1 MCDQSSKLF
10 QSVED
15 VYLATKE
22 DGPLKTNAKLLLGL
36 REWFVKSCDF
46 DPMTGHEMPQDLCR
60 LLGKIRKSNLDT
72 PSAFPKDR
80 VGRVLDHSKEAL
92 LSIISSPREEVLRE
106 HTMLPFFA
114 AREFDSAS
122 VQWLSRQ
129 PGRSV
134 REKLVGKHYLKAISR
149 RMSVNTPENRL
160 FKTLVVRL
168 GKLLLARDA
177 VFSGRGDSDEEEFL
191 LQIQR
196 WLRGDESR
204 EIGQWTNL
212 PPNNTLLQNKNYRK
226 VWDSWLCLLS
236 LDENI
241 AADHKR
247 LKSDFL
253 TVLFWSLLATFE
265 ESGRFRIVQQPC
277 LLDYDNFLIQESSA
291 LEGRFYPEGSNGQGS
306 LFQIR
311 AEDDESL
318 RILVG
323 DKFILLFIN
332 DKGLLEVN
340 FFDTGKS
347 KKIKKIDCSMA
358 SVPKVA
364 KMTGHFLFDGELRS
378 DQRRISP
385 GSISESD
392 DVVIDLSSIRP
403 SYDVGSGSVKNFP
416 YRLITQCWQNQ
427 NNENLN
433 VDCGEAKAIK
443 ISSDIQSISIL
454 NIFHDEKKSPAVLNS
469 AALVFSKKLSKVF
482 KVEKLTYLVPD
493 SINEFTLENLRK
505 SINFYFPASAPL
517 PRSIA
522 AVFSWQNSENF
533 NKSGFK
539 DGDIVIVVDRSVDGI
554 SMTPLAGYKSSG
566 LEKSIPSS
574 NGVYWE
580 RHPTTVLTDRDPCA
594 ASIERAIAE
603 DGCQL
608 SQEIASLV
616 DIDELLNSSAPV
628 SWVDELGQWYDVS
641 RSATESIC
649 QSVGGIDLPWA
660 DIRSNVEALSG
671 KHQGDIYLLPTEGR
685 FLRSAKCKPFIWIDA
700 SVALVSGGQILSKW
714 QAAAGE
720 LPLWKDHLPDLSFK
734 IPVEGRWGQ
743 FDVVK
748 GATIIPLKG
757 ESIRVPVDKPF
768 TLPAGQPY
776 FSFQL
781 LQGSKGQALKYRAF
795 LKSPAFPL
803 ANDTVCALKM
813 IYTYG
818 ADDPYLLE
826 FVPFDIERAG
836 FRSVYVEWREMGDVD
851 DFDLSFPRFPKKHS
865 WEYFERY
872 PKRNSSE
879 TSNLLEWVGEAMDY
893 FPVFEEKATKGFL
906 DQSVAGKLRKSIRFP
921 VLTIWNQNHSLLDEE
936 VPGWFV
942 ERVRIGIADALRLMR
957 RKDIPR
963 DLKIELVFFLSCL
976 HRDAPSQISRWL
988 LEALKKPDL
997 LEDFYRHI
1005 AFAIGDCSQ
1014 DWQEKIL
1021 DECLASLESE
1031 DPEII
1036 NLVIQVFGLAVWRS
1050 EDLIVKLKYDELVTI
1065 ANLTLEK
1072 LEKSLV
1078 AFDSR
1083 YKKRLNYDNFDVV
1096 KFELLFALIRTRE
1109 STDKKIK
1116 GIFIPRNE
1124 MSLRIVIIIDEIVA
1138 QISEKNIAFT
1148 SFLKIQLEKPKSF
1161 YKTPDLLYALRMYLT
1176 GESGSNA
1183 IQVTEVNH

>member
-1 MCDQSSKLF
+1 MREQSTRFF

-22 DGPLKTNAKLLLGL
+22 DDPLKTDAELLLGL
-36 REWFVKSCDF
+36 REWLVSCGDF
-46 DPMTGHEMPQDLCR
+46 DPMTGQSLPQGLCS
-60 LLGKIRKSNLDT
+60 LLVKIRESINST
-72 PSAFPKDR
+72 PPAFPRDR
-80 VGRVLDHSKEAL
+80 VGRILDHTKEAL
-92 LSIISSPREEVLRE
+92 LSTISNPREEVLRE
-106 HTMLPFFA
+106 HAMLPVFA

-134 REKLVGKHYLKAISR
+134 REKLVGKPYLKAIRR
-149 RMSVNTPENRL
+149 RMSADTPENRL
-160 FKTLVVRL
+160 FKALVVRL
-168 GKLLLARDA
+168 EKLLLARDA
-177 VFSGRGDSDEEEFL
+177 AFNGSGDSGEEEFL
-191 LQIQR
+191 LQMQR
-196 WLRGDESR
+196 WLRGDESS

-265 ESGRFRIVQQPC
+265 ESSRFRIVQQPC
-277 LLDYDNFLIQESSA
+277 LLDYDNFLIQESFN

-311 AEDDESL
+311 AEADESL
-318 RILVG
+318 RIFVD
-323 DKFILLFIN
+323 DKFVSLFIN
-332 DKGLLEVN
+332 EKGFLEVT

-347 KKIKKIDCSMA
+347 KKNKKIVSLMT

-364 KMTGHFLFDGELRS
+364 KMTGNFLFDGELRT
-378 DQRRISP
+378 DQRRISS

-392 DVVIDLSSIRP
+392 DVVIDLSSTRP
-403 SYDVGSGSVKNFP
+403 SYDVGSGSVKSFP
-416 YRLITQCWQNQ
+416 CRLITQCWQNQ
-427 NNENLN
+427 NNEYLN

-454 NIFHDEKKSPAVLNS
+454 NVFHDYKKSPAVLNS
-469 AALVFSKKLSKVF
+469 AALFFSKKLSKVF
-482 KVEKLTYLVPD
+482 KAEKLTYLVPD

-533 NKSGFK
+533 DKSSFK

-554 SMTPLAGYKSSG
+554 SMTPLAGYKSSD
-566 LEKSIPSS
+566 LAKSLPSS
-574 NGVYWE
+574 KGVYWE
-580 RHPTTVLTDRDPCA
+580 RHPTTILTGRDPCA
-594 ASIERAIAE
+594 SSIERAIAD

-616 DIDELLNSSAPV
+616 DIDELLNPSAPV
-628 SWVDELGQWYDVS
+628 SWVDEIGQWYDVS

-649 QSVGGIDLPWA
+649 QSVGGLDLPWV
-660 DIRSNVEALSG
+660 DIRSNVEALFG
-671 KHQGDIYLLPTEGR
+671 THQGNIYLLPTEER
-685 FLRSAKCKPFIWIDA
+685 FLRSAKCKSFICIDA

-714 QAAAGE
+714 QAEAGE

-757 ESIRVPVDKPF
+757 ERIRVPVEKPF

-781 LQGSKGQALKYRAF
+781 LQGSKGQAIKYRAF

-803 ANDTVCALKM
+803 ANDTVCTLKM

-818 ADDPYLLE
+818 ADDPYSLK
-826 FVPFDIERAG
+826 FVPLDIERSG
-836 FRSVYVEWREMGDVD
+836 FRSVNVEWREIGDVD
-851 DFDLSFPRFPKKHS
+851 GFDLNFPRFPQRHS
-865 WEYFERY
+865 WDYFERY
-872 PKRNSSE
+872 PKKDSAD
-879 TSNLLEWVGEAMDY
+879 TSNLLEWLGETLDH
-893 FPVFEEKATKGFL
+893 FPILERWISEGTLEDSTAR
-906 DQSVAGKLRKSIRFP
+906 KLRKRIRFP
-921 VLTIWNQNHSLLDEE
+921 VLTIWNQEHSLSDEDA
-936 VPGWFV
+936 PDWFRNKIRNGV
-942 ERVRIGIADALRLMR
+942 DDALCLMR
-957 RKDIPR
+957 RKGVPR

-976 HRDAPSQISRWL
+976 HRDAPRQISVWL
-988 LEALKKPDL
+988 LESLKKTEL

-1005 AFAIGDCSQ
+1005 AFALGDCSQ

-1021 DECLASLESE
+1021 KECIASLDSNCSE
-1031 DPEII
+1031 IAD
-1036 NLVIQVFGLAVWRS
+1036 LVIQVFGLAMWRS
-1050 EDLIVKLKYDELVTI
+1050 EGLFVKLNYDELMTI
-1065 ANLTLEK
+1065 TNLTLEK
-1072 LEKSLV
+1072 LEKSLDS
-1078 AFDSR
+1078 FDSR
-1083 YKKRLNYDNFDVV
+1083 YKKKHYYDNFDVV
-1096 KFELLFALIRTRE
+1096 RFELLFALMRTRGAN
-1109 STDKKIK
+1109 DKKIK
-1116 GIFIPRNE
+1116 DIFVPGNE
-1124 MSLRIVIIIDEIVA
+1124 ISAKIVKIIDEIVVK
-1138 QISEKNIAFT
+1138 ISGKNIDFN
-1148 SFLKIQLEKPKSF
+1148 SFLKIKLDKPKSF

-1176 GESGSNA
+1176 GESGANA